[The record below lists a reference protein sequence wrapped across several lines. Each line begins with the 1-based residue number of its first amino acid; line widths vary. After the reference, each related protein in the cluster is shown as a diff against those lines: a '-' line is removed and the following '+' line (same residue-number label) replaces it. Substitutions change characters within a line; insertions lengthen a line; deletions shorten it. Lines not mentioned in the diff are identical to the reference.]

1 LIRYSSLY
9 SGKFYIYTEGIMV
22 GKLLEIIVLLVK
34 ESRKY
39 GRYFWLLASIN
50 LTYIENYLPTLLSAP
65 LMNHKTLLL
74 TS

>member
-1 LIRYSSLY
+1 
-9 SGKFYIYTEGIMV
+9 MV

-74 TS
+74 IS